1 MGRVLLVC
9 ADDNA
14 ASIRTIERAGG
25 VVGATVDDG
34 HRLVRRYWID
44 L

>member
-1 MGRVLLVC
+1 VLLVC

-14 ASIRTIERAGG
+14 ASTRTIERAGG
-25 VVGATVDDG
+25 VLATTVDDG
-34 HRLVRRYWID
+34 HRLVRHYWID